1 MILKT
6 GWKGESNFVDPMC
19 GSGTLLI
26 EAAMIALNIA
36 PGVHRK
42 EFAFEKW
49 IDFDQELFDR
59 IYNDESQEREFN
71 FKCYGADIN
80 PAAIEIAEK
89 NIRSAGL
96 MKYIELKTQPF
107 QQCTEA
113 PQPGIMVTNP
123 PYGERISSRD
133 LLGLYNMIGERV
145 KHVFTGYKVWILSYK
160 DECFDKIG
168 LKPSEKMKLMN
179 GSLEC
184 EYRCYDIFEGKN
196 KDYKK
201 ALNEEGEARPS
212 RPEKPSFERKPDRQS
227 RPNFRTDRMDRPD
240 RRFAAAHAED
250 DSERAP
256 FVPGKRYFGDD
267 RADGRPARKD
277 FGGKRPVKRHFKDDE
292 DFGGKKKF
300 GDRKFG
306 DRSFKKPFK
315 RRGKDDFEA

>member
-1 MILKT
+1 
-6 GWKGESNFVDPMC
+6 
-19 GSGTLLI
+19 
-26 EAAMIALNIA
+26 
-36 PGVHRK
+36 
-42 EFAFEKW
+42 
-49 IDFDQELFDR
+49 
-59 IYNDESQEREFN
+59 
-71 FKCYGADIN
+71 
-80 PAAIEIAEK
+80 
-89 NIRSAGL
+89 
-96 MKYIELKTQPF
+96 MKYIELRTQPF

-133 LLGLYNMIGERV
+133 LLGVYNMIGERV

-184 EYRCYDIFEGKN
+184 EYRCYDIFEGKI

-212 RPEKPSFERKPDRQS
+212 RPERPSFERKPDRSS
-227 RPNFRTDRMDRPD
+227 RPNFRTDRMDRPA

-250 DSERAP
+250 DNERTP
-256 FVPGKRYFGDD
+256 FIPGKRYFGDD
-267 RADGRPARKD
+267 RADGRPARRD
-277 FGGKRPVKRHFKDDE
+277 FVGKRPVKRHFKDDE
-292 DFGGKKKF
+292 EFGGKK
-300 GDRKFG
+300 KFG

-315 RRGKDDFEA
+315 RRGKDDFED

>member
-1 MILKT
+1 
-6 GWKGESNFVDPMC
+6 
-19 GSGTLLI
+19 
-26 EAAMIALNIA
+26 
-36 PGVHRK
+36 
-42 EFAFEKW
+42 
-49 IDFDQELFDR
+49 
-59 IYNDESQEREFN
+59 
-71 FKCYGADIN
+71 
-80 PAAIEIAEK
+80 
-89 NIRSAGL
+89 
-96 MKYIELKTQPF
+96 
-107 QQCTEA
+107 
-113 PQPGIMVTNP
+113 
-123 PYGERISSRD
+123 
-133 LLGLYNMIGERV
+133 MIGERV

-201 ALNEEGEARPS
+201 ALNEEGEARLS
-212 RPEKPSFERKPDRQS
+212 RPEKPSFERKLDRQS

-315 RRGKDDFEA
+315 RRGKNDFEA